1 MLGSVIVLIMFIW
14 AVTLSLGVVLGK
26 LFWSPPGQ

>member
-1 MLGSVIVLIMFIW
+1 MLGSVIVMILGIW
-14 AVTLSLGVVLGK
+14 CISISLGVVLGK